1 MVFGVLCFFFK
12 FFGLRVVFFCEIEI
26 IMFIWFIIVR
36 NKDYK
41 ENLLFFQEV
50 IQEVRYF
57 IFYFVLKKIF

>member
-12 FFGLRVVFFCEIEI
+12 FFGLYVVFFCEIEI